1 MKIPPTH
8 DEDNETR
15 AIYRIGFGDIGIVL
29 IAAFCTLAFIVM
41 MVLPSPIAKYEKA
54 KAQQEKDEAQT
65 AQAARQREINKA
77 VATGEVNVGIAAKK
91 P

>member
-1 MKIPPTH
+1 MKTPATP

-15 AIYRIGFGDIGIVL
+15 AIYRTSFGDIGIVL
-29 IAAFCTLAFIVM
+29 IAAFCTVALILM

-54 KAQQEKDEAQT
+54 KAQHEKEETQT
-65 AQAARQREINKA
+65 AQAAHQQEINKA
-77 VATGEVNVGIAAKK
+77 VATGEVSVGIAAKK

>member
-1 MKIPPTH
+1 MKTPATP

-15 AIYRIGFGDIGIVL
+15 AIYRTSFGDIGIVL
-29 IAAFCTLAFIVM
+29 IAAFCTLALILM

-54 KAQQEKDEAQT
+54 KSQQEKEEAQT
-65 AQAARQREINKA
+65 AQAARQQEINKA
-77 VATGEVNVGIAAKK
+77 VSTGEVSVGIAAKK